1 MLYKLSIGSNNKT
14 KELESKKAIA
24 IISKQFQGF
33 SALQGVGYWQGEEE
47 KTLFV
52 EIETASK
59 ASIVKLA
66 KKLCIELEQQAVAVS
81 RIGKLEF
88 IS

>member
-14 KELESKKAIA
+14 KELESEKAIA
-24 IISKQFQGF
+24 IIAQQFQGF

-52 EIETASK
+52 EIETTSK
-59 ASIVKLA
+59 ASIIKLA
-66 KKLCIELEQQAVAVS
+66 KRLCVELEQRAVAIS